1 MKIRLNFSIKIVF
14 LLLFGLTFNTNSQT
28 SASRLPTTQIKDA
41 KAAVAKL
48 REFYNTRDFE
58 SGYESGKKLTAQF
71 PDNLELQAWFIVNM
85 AQNEMRKDAVE
96 EAKKL
101 VENNKENAWA
111 WFALANAYISNS
123 QIKEAVPAAAKA
135 LELESKNED
144 FIFLYASSLLSQKKY
159 DEIYAWLDKNSSK
172 IKDRSRLL
180 IQKAEAQYRQSDGKK
195 IDEAKRKLSFETFA
209 RARKLNPNSVNANY
223 TYGLYLTYD
232 KRFAESLPLVK
243 KAAALS
249 PQVTHIRYLYW
260 KAIFNGQP
268 DKSKEQRRAEVIADM
283 NNLMRL
289 RPDSAIVL
297 AAVSLSYQYI
307 LEMPD
312 KSGEL
317 DTVIIKKFPQTA
329 QAELALINKIARAAG
344 IFYKEEK
351 DKKVDEQ
358 NRSQFGIML
367 KDFIKRPK
375 HYEDLYLAD
384 AYRYLYEYT
393 RVDKKVS
400 DAEFLQSAR
409 QYAEAASNS
418 YPLSVAYTHSIIAEG
433 LAERKMFREAEK
445 FVNIGFEKVNKLI
458 ERQREN
464 IKDEK
469 RLEKQAN
476 EMNSALHSA
485 LGWTYFKENR
495 LDEAEKEIEK
505 AIKLAKENSRLYNR
519 LGEIYEAKNVLDK
532 AEDAYLKAFLT
543 FIGKENP
550 NVEVLK
556 SLYRKRHNT
565 LEGFETYFEK
575 VKETERAMRKSL
587 PPFTLKDVEGKSLSS
602 ADLKGKIVV
611 INAWATWCVPCV
623 KELPE
628 FQELHK
634 KYLGDKDVAIL
645 TINDGE
651 DSAVVKKFMID
662 KKFDFAVLL
671 DEKYLRSI
679 NDDILP
685 TTWFIDRTGKISFTQ
700 LGYQGKILEEF
711 VRRIEE
717 MKK

>member
-1 MKIRLNFSIKIVF
+1 
-14 LLLFGLTFNTNSQT
+14 
-28 SASRLPTTQIKDA
+28 
-41 KAAVAKL
+41 
-48 REFYNTRDFE
+48 
-58 SGYESGKKLTAQF
+58 
-71 PDNLELQAWFIVNM
+71 
-85 AQNEMRKDAVE
+85 
-96 EAKKL
+96 
-101 VENNKENAWA
+101 
-111 WFALANAYISNS
+111 
-123 QIKEAVPAAAKA
+123 
-135 LELESKNED
+135 
-144 FIFLYASSLLSQKKY
+144 
-159 DEIYAWLDKNSSK
+159 
-172 IKDRSRLL
+172 
-180 IQKAEAQYRQSDGKK
+180 
-195 IDEAKRKLSFETFA
+195 
-209 RARKLNPNSVNANY
+209 
-223 TYGLYLTYD
+223 
-232 KRFAESLPLVK
+232 
-243 KAAALS
+243 
-249 PQVTHIRYLYW
+249 
-260 KAIFNGQP
+260 
-268 DKSKEQRRAEVIADM
+268 
-283 NNLMRL
+283 
-289 RPDSAIVL
+289 
-297 AAVSLSYQYI
+297 
-307 LEMPD
+307 MPD

-329 QAELALINKIARAAG
+329 QAELALINKIGRAAG

-495 LDEAEKEIEK
+495 LDEAEKEIEQ